1 MLLLNTGSRTEE
13 ELAFILESAR
23 AKAFAES
30 TTRCISVKS
39 D

>member
-1 MLLLNTGSRTEE
+1 MFLGDKTEE

-30 TTRCISVKS
+30 TNRCVNVNKTEE
-39 D
+39 